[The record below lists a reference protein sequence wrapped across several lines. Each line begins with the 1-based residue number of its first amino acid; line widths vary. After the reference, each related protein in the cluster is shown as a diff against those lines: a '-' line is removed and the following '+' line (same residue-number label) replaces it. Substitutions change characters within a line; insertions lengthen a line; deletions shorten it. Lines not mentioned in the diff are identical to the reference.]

1 MQGSRCG
8 RARIPV
14 SMIAVALLAAGCASG
29 HRRLAAVPEP
39 ATAPAI
45 RARPPGQLLTVG
57 GLPEGIAV
65 DDTTGTLAV
74 AVRDPAAIVL
84 IGLRSLAVERRIPL
98 GGAARHIA
106 LASAGGLLL
115 VPAESVDRLYQLSL
129 AGGRVLAQTTVGR
142 QPHDAA
148 PAAGG
153 RVFVS
158 DEFSDTVSV
167 VAHGAIVQTLAAPTQ
182 PGGLAATPDGSTV
195 VVVGVRA
202 RRIAAYRADGETL
215 ATLPAGVGPTHVVA
229 GSDGLFYVADTQGDA
244 VLVFASSGET
254 IHQVSRKWVGAA
266 PYGLAT
272 DTRHDRMYVTATAS
286 NQLLSFRID
295 GPRLI
300 PDRRWPTPRQ
310 PNSVA
315 ADPDTGRVYV
325 AGAADGVIQVLA
337 P

>member
-1 MQGSRCG
+1 
-8 RARIPV
+8 
-14 SMIAVALLAAGCASG
+14 L
-29 HRRLAAVPEP
+29 
-39 ATAPAI
+39 
-45 RARPPGQLLTVG
+45 RP
-57 GLPEGIAV
+57 I
-65 DDTTGTLAV
+65 
-74 AVRDPAAIVL
+74 
-84 IGLRSLAVERRIPL
+84 AVERRIL
-98 GGAARHIA
+98 LDGAARHIA
-106 LASAGGLLL
+106 LAAAGGPLL
-115 VPAESVDRLYQLSL
+115 VPAESRDRLYQLSL
-129 AGGRVLAQTTVGR
+129 PDGRMLAQTMVGR

-167 VAHGAIVQTLAAPTQ
+167 VAHGAVVQTLAAPRE

-215 ATLPAGVGPTHVVA
+215 ATLPAGIGPTHVVG
-229 GSDGLFYVADTQGDA
+229 GSDGLLYVADTQGGA
-244 VLVFASSGET
+244 VLVFAFSGET
-254 IHQVSRKWVGAA
+254 IRQVSRIRVGGS

-272 DTRHDRMYVTATAS
+272 DTRHDRLYVTATAS

-315 ADPDTGRVYV
+315 ADPGTGRIYV

>member
-1 MQGSRCG
+1 VQGTRRG
-8 RARIPV
+8 RARVPV

-39 ATAPAI
+39 ATAPAV
-45 RARPPGQLLTVG
+45 RAHPPGLLLSVG
-57 GLPEGIAV
+57 GQPEGIAV
-65 DDTTGTLAV
+65 DHTTATVAV

-84 IGLRSLAVERRIPL
+84 IRLRSLAVERRIPL
-98 GGAARHIA
+98 DGAARHIA
-106 LASAGGLLL
+106 LASAGGPLL
-115 VPAESVDRLYQLSL
+115 VPAESTDRLYQLSL
-129 AGGRVLAQTTVGR
+129 PHGRVLTQTTVGR

-148 PAAGG
+148 DAGG
-153 RVFVS
+153 RVFVR

-167 VAHGAIVQTLAAPTQ
+167 VAHDALVQTLAAPTQ

-202 RRIAAYRADGETL
+202 RRIAAYRADGQTL
-215 ATLPAGVGPTHVVA
+215 ASLPAGVGPTHVVA
-229 GSDGLFYVADTQGDA
+229 GSHGQFYVADTQGDA

-254 IHQVSRKWVGAA
+254 IHQVSRIRVGGA

-272 DTRHDRMYVTATAS
+272 DTQHDRLYVTTTAS

-315 ADPDTGRVYV
+315 ADPATGRVYV